1 MLSLGLH
8 PTFSALLIFLICLCS
23 LTDEEYFRYALAEGK
38 RFQDSFEI
46 IALLKKS
53 FESYSNLKIQRMA
66 SLCGFLMGREY
77 FAVGDFS
84 NAKLHFDNVAN
95 LYRQE
100 GWVTLL
106 WEVLGYLRECSR
118 RRGSVKDFIEYS
130 LEMAAMPISSDA
142 SVPSFNFKECG
153 PAGPPTIQQRE
164 IINKEVVG
172 LVRGELGFTSIEDNN
187 NLTVTEAHPLH
198 LEIDLVSPLRVVFLA
213 SVAFHEQI
221 VKPGAP
227 TLIMLSLLSHLPLT
241 FEIDQL
247 EVQFNQSHCNFTIIN
262 AQRPPSA
269 AISSGQQGCR
279 VESTPVLALVMNKWL
294 RLRYEIKSGKSVILF
309 FIT

>member
-77 FAVGDFS
+77 FSVGDFS

-269 AISSGQQGCR
+269 AISSSQQGCR

>member
-1 MLSLGLH
+1 
-8 PTFSALLIFLICLCS
+8 
-23 LTDEEYFRYALAEGK
+23 
-38 RFQDSFEI
+38 
-46 IALLKKS
+46 
-53 FESYSNLKIQRMA
+53 
-66 SLCGFLMGREY
+66 MGREY
-77 FAVGDFS
+77 FAVGNFR
-84 NAKLHFDNVAN
+84 NAKLQFDNVAN

-118 RRGSVKDFIEYS
+118 RHGSVKDFIEYS
-130 LEMAAMPISSDA
+130 LEMAAMPISSDEN
-142 SVPSFNFKECG
+142 VQSFNFKECN

-164 IINKEVVG
+164 IINKEVIE
-172 LVRGELGFTSIEDNN
+172 LVRGELGSTSIEDSN

-198 LEIDLVSPLRVVFLA
+198 IEIDLVSPLRVVFLA
-213 SVAFHEQI
+213 TVAFNDQI
-221 VKPGAP
+221 VKPGAS

-269 AISSGQQGCR
+269 AISRGQQGCR
-279 VESTPVLALVMNKWL
+279 VETAPVLALVMSKWL
-294 RLRYEIKSGKSVILF
+294 RLRYEIKSGESDILF
-309 FIT
+309 FITRGFEHMLVLILTAPTCCHTVNECLPEGF

>member
-1 MLSLGLH
+1 MLSIGLYLLFLLFLF
-8 PTFSALLIFLICLCS
+8 FSICFCS
-23 LTDEEYFRYALAEGK
+23 LTDEEYFNYALAEGK
-38 RFQDSFEI
+38 KFQDSFEI

-77 FAVGDFS
+77 FAIGDFS
-84 NAKLHFDNVAN
+84 NAKLHFDNVSN

-100 GWVTLL
+100 GWVNLL

-118 RRGSVKDFIEYS
+118 RQGSMKDFIEYS

-142 SVPSFNFKECG
+142 NVQPFNSKECG

-164 IINKEVVG
+164 IINKEVLG
-172 LVRGELGFTSIEDNN
+172 LVRGELSFTSVDNHDISA
-187 NLTVTEAHPLH
+187 VTEAQPLY

-213 SVAFHEQI
+213 SVAFQEQI

-227 TLIMLSLLSHLPLT
+227 TLIMLSLLSHLPIS

-262 AQRPPSA
+262 AQRPPST
-269 AISSGQQGCR
+269 AISNDQQGCR
-279 VESTPVLALVMNKWL
+279 VETAPVLALSMNKWL
-294 RLRYEIKSGKSVILF
+294 RLRYEIKSGKSVILS

>member
-1 MLSLGLH
+1 
-8 PTFSALLIFLICLCS
+8 
-23 LTDEEYFRYALAEGK
+23 
-38 RFQDSFEI
+38 
-46 IALLKKS
+46 
-53 FESYSNLKIQRMA
+53 MA
-66 SLCGFLMGREY
+66 SLCAFLMGREY
-77 FAVGDFS
+77 FAVGDFR
-84 NAKLHFDNVAN
+84 NAKLHFDNVAKI
-95 LYRQE
+95 YRQE

-106 WEVLGYLRECSR
+106 WEVLGNLRECSR
-118 RRGSVKDFIEYS
+118 RHGSVKDFIEYS

-142 SVPSFNFKECG
+142 NVHPFNFRECG

-172 LVRGELGFTSIEDNN
+172 LVRGELGFTSIEDSN
-187 NLTVTEAHPLH
+187 NLIVTEAHPLH

-213 SVAFHEQI
+213 TVAFNDQT

-262 AQRPPSA
+262 AQRPPPA
-269 AISSGQQGCR
+269 AISRGQQGCR
-279 VESTPVLALVMNKWL
+279 VETAPALALVMSKWL
-294 RLRYEIKSGKSVILF
+294 RLTYEIKSGQSIFSSSLLKVLNICWF
-309 FIT
+309 